1 MPQIKNPDD
10 LRSIANLIR
19 VFVYARQFPCYA
31 GNSKRSRRPALR
43 ANLQKRHL
51 TVSQSW
57 ALIEQEIRSAA
68 FDKKVIRIEKYR
80 TKSVDLRLPLFGIS
94 FNSSKKRDFFTS
106 LFLPFRYL
114 VFLPSSLIMSK
125 KRLLSTS

>member
-1 MPQIKNPDD
+1 M
-10 LRSIANLIR
+10 
-19 VFVYARQFPCYA
+19 
-31 GNSKRSRRPALR
+31 
-43 ANLQKRHL
+43 

-57 ALIEQEIRSAA
+57 ALIEQAIRSAA
-68 FDKKVIRIEKYR
+68 FDKKVIKIEKYR

-94 FNSSKKRDFFTS
+94 FNSSKKRDFFPS